1 MKIWPELLCYI
12 RSRVTFITLWWKK
25 ALLGEYKHCS

>member
-12 RSRVTFITLWWKK
+12 RSRVTFITL
-25 ALLGEYKHCS
+25 LGEYEHCS